1 MQKLSFAKER
11 KLRKF
16 LNYAEEWELDC
27 YLDAVNKELK
37 VRKDFGRRSAAGR
50 KKYKQSCSS
59 IKRTGWMITAMVV
72 PFFAIGF
79 LTGYGGLGLARD
91 IFVLKNTGTI
101 SSLAETAAMIIL
113 FGMTLFSLFGAFA
126 YVRAGLRYISLGN
139 MLFNV
144 TKEREDTLNI
154 MKSRLEQALRGYVD
168 GKTV

>member
-16 LNYAEEWELDC
+16 LNYAEEWELDY

-50 KKYKQSCSS
+50 KKY
-59 IKRTGWMITAMVV
+59 MIV

-91 IFVLKNTGTI
+91 IFVLKNTGAI

-154 MKSRLEQALRGYVD
+154 MKNRLEQALRGYVD